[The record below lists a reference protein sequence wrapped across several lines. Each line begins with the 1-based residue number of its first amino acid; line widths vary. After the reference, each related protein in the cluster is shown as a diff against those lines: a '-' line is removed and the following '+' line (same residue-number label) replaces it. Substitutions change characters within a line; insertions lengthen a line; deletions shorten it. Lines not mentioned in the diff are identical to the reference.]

1 MNKLVFKVPHKK
13 EIEGDHIGLKT
24 TKKDTTTN
32 HKLVSILPAD
42 GSETTKYRESRAP
55 IKPKSS
61 FSMFVAD
68 NRKMLIKK
76 GLTTSEASSEASKMW
91 QDASPDEKKAYDDI
105 LQKGYKLWQ
114 KQLMHIHTCVCILY
128 QIKYT
133 YCYKCTSYMYHKS

>member
-68 NRKMLIKK
+68 NRKMLIRK

-91 QDASPDEKKAYDDI
+91 QDASPDEKKAYDD
-105 LQKGYKLWQ
+105 KRTKA
-114 KQLMHIHTCVCILY
+114 M
-128 QIKYT
+128 IKYEERLVK
-133 YCYKCTSYMYHKS
+133 YNESLKKRNNNDGLSVYFFL